1 MKYLIRFLLGV
12 VPRKYLQRFSHR
24 ATRFLSLF
32 YTGSAVQ
39 CPVCNHR
46 YRKFLPYGYV
56 KPRENALCPHCLSL
70 ERHRLMYI
78 WLKEKTDFFE
88 GSHTILHIAPEYCF
102 LNRFESRF
110 GDAYIT
116 ADLESPLA
124 KVHLDVQKMPFANDH
139 FDVVICNHIL
149 EHVEDDALA
158 LREIFRV
165 LKPGGWGLILSPINP
180 DRAVTYEDS
189 SIVTPRDREIH
200 FKQKDHLRDYGL
212 DYPQRLE
219 RAGFVVTC
227 DQYAHALPAD
237 RVKLHALP
245 LDEVMYRVDKP
256 GQ

>member
-1 MKYLIRFLLGV
+1 MKQLIRLLLQLI
-12 VPRKYLQRFSHR
+12 PRKYLQRFSHWG
-24 ATRFLSLF
+24 TRFLSLF
-32 YTGSAVQ
+32 YMGRGVV
-39 CPVCNHR
+39 CPVCHHH

-56 KPRENALCPHCLSL
+56 LLRENALCPHCLAL

-78 WLKEKTDFFE
+78 WLREQTNFFAQP
-88 GSHTILHIAPEYCF
+88 HKILHIAPEYCF
-102 LNRFESRF
+102 LQRFEQQF
-110 GDAYIT
+110 GTAYIT

-124 KVHLDVQKMPFANDH
+124 KVQLDVQKMPFPEAS

-149 EHVEDDALA
+149 EHVPDDALA

-180 DRAVTYEDS
+180 ERAVTYEDP
-189 SIVTPRDREIH
+189 SIVTPREREKH
-200 FKQKDHLRDYGL
+200 FKQKDHVRDYGL

-219 RAGFVVTC
+219 KAGFRVTS
-227 DQYAHALPAD
+227 DRYAHTLTPA

-256 GQ
+256 SL